1 MDQVLIIIRQFSY
14 YSYSRCIIM
23 QHIYKITKGH
33 GSNYYPHSR
42 SEKCNTS
49 FFVKVVLNRALD
61 IIQNKF
67 RRRYINYSDF
77 KCCHLTRR
85 IIRIRNAKES
95 IFLLFLLND
104 LIQDY
109 CLHIGD
115 VIITTLITL
124 KRRV

>member
-1 MDQVLIIIRQFSY
+1 MDKVLIIIRQFSY

-23 QHIYKITKGH
+23 QPIYKITKGIYH
-33 GSNYYPHSR
+33 GSNNYPILDLKNAIHL
-42 SEKCNTS
+42 

-67 RRRYINYSDF
+67 RRRYINYSYF

-124 KRRV
+124 K